1 MSARRRLEIVV
12 TIKLTTPNRMKMR

>member
-1 MSARRRLEIVV
+1 V